1 MATFSSIRTA
11 IKTTLG
17 SISNLRVFD
26 TVDDMINVP
35 AAVLIPSSINFTEA
49 MARGTDRY
57 EFDLIVVVSRAD
69 ARSGQNQLDGFI
81 NEIYLKIKRVLITTL
96 IIVSIIILPFLP
108 FDNLKFL
115 KHALEG
121 NVFLGVII
129 FYLLTHLMWKKN
141 IK

>member
-17 SISNLRVFD
+17 SITNLRVFD

-57 EFDLIVVVSRAD
+57 DFDLIVVVSRAD

-81 NEIYLKIKRVLITTL
+81 NGSGSSSIRQAIFQNSTLGQSDTSAVVTTMSDYGATYAVNGVECIGARLGITVYTKG
-96 IIVSIIILPFLP
+96 S
-108 FDNLKFL
+108 
-115 KHALEG
+115 A
-121 NVFLGVII
+121 
-129 FYLLTHLMWKKN
+129 
-141 IK
+141 

>member
-57 EFDLIVVVSRAD
+57 DFDLIVVVSRAD

-81 NEIYLKIKRVLITTL
+81 NGSGSNSIRQAIFNNSTLGQSDTSAVVTTMSDYGATYA
-96 IIVSIIILPFLP
+96 VNGVESIG
-108 FDNLKFL
+108 
-115 KHALEG
+115 AR
-121 NVFLGVII
+121 LGVTV
-129 FYLLTHLMWKKN
+129 YTKGSS
-141 IK
+141 